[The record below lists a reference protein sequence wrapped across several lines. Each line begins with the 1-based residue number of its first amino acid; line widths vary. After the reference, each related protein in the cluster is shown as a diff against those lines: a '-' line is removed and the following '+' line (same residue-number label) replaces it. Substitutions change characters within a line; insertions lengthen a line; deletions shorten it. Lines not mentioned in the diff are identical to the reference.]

1 MPPGALIEGCIID
14 PFGPGGLGG
23 ITGKRGRVVV
33 VLGNCPFPSMIDRTN
48 ILINQRNLQIQNIPI
63 FRFKIKELQSS
74 LRIRESV
81 NQ

>member
-33 VLGNCPFPSMIDRTN
+33 VLGNCPFPSMIDKTN
-48 ILINQRNLQIQNIPI
+48 ILINQRNLQIQKTSQY
-63 FRFKIKELQSS
+63 FDFKLILTGRRLLWQA
-74 LRIRESV
+74 
-81 NQ
+81 